1 MTVGK
6 KRYYAVARGR
16 KPGIYTAW
24 SGPDG
29 AQAQVTGF
37 ADAVFKGF
45 PTYQDARRFLET
57 ALTPGQRTTPNR
69 RKPVEQEIP
78 PSPGKGT
85 HIYTDGGCINNPGP
99 GGWAAVILNGE
110 NRTEISGGYR
120 LTTNNRM
127 ELQACIQALRCL
139 GGGAKA
145 DLFTDSQYVAK
156 AVENGWALRW
166 RSRNWMRDKTHRAE
180 NADLWGELLD
190 LLEDR
195 EVSFH
200 WVRGHAGNQ
209 ENERCDKLARRAALG
224 GKLMTDEEYEKG
236 GSKAGQNLWE

>member
-16 KPGIYTAW
+16 RPGIYTAW
-24 SGPDG
+24 AGPDG

-37 ADAVFKGF
+37 AGAVFKGF
-45 PTYQDARRFLET
+45 STYQDARLFLET
-57 ALTPGQRTTPNR
+57 GLTPGRRPAPNR
-69 RKPVEQEIP
+69 RKPLEQGEQP
-78 PSPGKGT
+78 FPGKGT
-85 HIYTDGGCINNPGP
+85 QIYTDGGCINNPGP
-99 GGWAAVILNGE
+99 GGWAAVILDGE

-139 GGGAKA
+139 GGGTEA
-145 DLFTDSQYVAK
+145 DLFTDSRYVAN

-166 RSRNWMRDKTHRAE
+166 RSRNWMRDRMHRAE

-190 LLEDR
+190 LLEGR

-200 WVRGHAGNQ
+200 WVRGHAGNP
-209 ENERCDKLARRAALG
+209 ENERCDKLARNAALG
-224 GKLMTDEEYEKG
+224 SDLMTDGGYEKG
-236 GSKAGQNLWE
+236 GNKAGQGLWE